1 MIITAKLSGK
11 RFLNSTSNPDFG
23 SEPPHVGCYGSYC
36 QFSAECKPPVP
47 ARKAMFM
54 RLQRIGNEA
63 AANDNLAVLIKFQV
77 GLEKHDTID

>member
-1 MIITAKLSGK
+1 MPDDAFGDDAHGDKLSSK
-11 RFLNSTSNPDFG
+11 PFSVNAEN
-23 SEPPHVGCYGSYC
+23 